1 MIQHL
6 IFDCDGVIVDSEIL
20 ASEITVHMLQP
31 MGYESTALEHAR
43 RFAGL
48 KETVILD
55 RLRQEDGL
63 DIPTD
68 FLETVGSTFAQ
79 RFATDLKP
87 IKGMP
92 ELIRKVQLPKSVV
105 SNSTCAGVISSTTR
119 AGVRDY
125 FGNRIYCAEMVPQ
138 PKPAPDV
145 YLLAADQIGIDSQ
158 DLLVIEDSP
167 TGVEAAATAGLKVI
181 GFAGAGHISAGHDE
195 RLRSVG
201 ALDVA
206 RDAQHL
212 QKMLQ
217 ALGVGF

>member
-20 ASEITVHMLQP
+20 ASEITVEMLQP
-31 MGYESTALEHAR
+31 IGYQSTALEHAH

-48 KETVILD
+48 KETIIVERI
-55 RLRQEDGL
+55 RQEDGV
-63 DIPTD
+63 DVPED
-68 FLETVGSTFAQ
+68 FLHQVGEIFAK
-79 RFATDLKP
+79 RFAAELKS

-92 ELIRKVQLPKSVV
+92 NLIRKVQLPKSVV
-105 SNSTCAGVISSTTR
+105 SNSDLRSVISSTTR
-119 AGVRDY
+119 AGVRAY
-125 FGNRIYCAEMVPQ
+125 FGQRIFSAEMVAH

-145 YLLAADQIGIDSQ
+145 YLLAAQSIGIDPQ

-181 GFAGAGHISAGHDE
+181 GFVGAGHISPGHDA
-195 RLRSVG
+195 RLRKVG

-206 RDAQHL
+206 KDAQHL
-212 QKMLQ
+212 EQMLV